1 MLERL
6 GGQHLNLIGVLRNL
20 CNSPGIIYK
29 MIENKQSESYKDFK
43 LDNVKNMFPSSV
55 NANDINLSGKLKA
68 LGRLLKTLKTETE
81 EKIIVVS
88 SFTATLD
95 VIEVRVPFFGGLY

>member
-1 MLERL
+1 
-6 GGQHLNLIGVLRNL
+6 
-20 CNSPGIIYK
+20 
-29 MIENKQSESYKDFK
+29 
-43 LDNVKNMFPSSV
+43 MFSSNV

-95 VIEVRVPFFGGLY
+95 VIEVRISLPMNIDLMYLTVPLPFK